1 MSTGTRHRFD
11 AWWVPL
17 LALLAAGAIAGA
29 SVEGLRWLHYLCKPA
44 ATLLILLRAAAA
56 VPGAYR
62 RWVRVGLV
70 LSLVG
75 DVCLM
80 LPVDA
85 FVAGLAAFLLAHLAY
100 IVAFARGVG
109 ARALGLTAP
118 VLAAYA
124 VFNLVGL
131 WPHLPAAL
139 WGPVVAYTIVLATM
153 AALALA
159 RGWQPP
165 ADGTHARRAALGAM
179 LFVASDSLLAWDRF
193 AGPLPWA
200 IAGVLATYYAAQWLI
215 ATSVPRLKAAGSAGG
230 APP

>member
-1 MSTGTRHRFD
+1 MSTGTRHRFE

-17 LALLAAGAIAGA
+17 LVVLAAGAIAGA

-44 ATLLILLRAAAA
+44 ATVLILLRATAA
-56 VPGAYR
+56 VPGVYR
-62 RWVRVGLV
+62 RWVRVGLGF
-70 LSLVG
+70 SLVG

-80 LPVDA
+80 WPVDA
-85 FVAGLAAFLLAHLAY
+85 FVAGLAAFLLAHIAY
-100 IVAFARGVG
+100 IVAFARGVRAG
-109 ARALGLTAP
+109 ALALTAP

-139 WGPVVAYTIVLATM
+139 RGAVIAYTAVLATM

-159 RGWQPP
+159 RGWRPP
-165 ADGTHARRAALGAM
+165 ADGTHARRAALGAV

-193 AGPLPWA
+193 AGPLPGA

-215 ATSVPRLKAAGSAGG
+215 ATSSPRPQAAER
-230 APP
+230 